1 MNPPVFN
8 HPIAKETKQMDFN
21 RKFDSAA
28 IKAIE
33 AQSFT
38 LEHATVYVMNT
49 PVTAAFSVRGE
60 LCVVAPS
67 KLRKAER
74 TVQIKDVLSRYRQG
88 ERLEVQNA

>member
-1 MNPPVFN
+1 MNF
-8 HPIAKETKQMDFN
+8 T

-38 LEHATVYVMNT
+38 RDNATVYVMNT

-60 LCVVAPS
+60 LCVIAPS

-74 TVQIKDVLSRYRQG
+74 TAQIKDVVTRYRRG
-88 ERLEVQNA
+88 LEVQNA